1 MSDERR
7 EAQATLY
14 AIGAL
19 PPEEVYEF
27 EMALRGDLKLQL
39 LLAELAAAA
48 DAIAAG
54 LPPQPPPPRLKEKI
68 MAAVDQDLAATSGT
82 GPDLLSG
89 ENLSGQVWVGW
100 AVAAAFAVLCL
111 LLLWLGHSFRRQN
124 AALAQELEQLKGQS
138 AQIQAERDN
147 LQEQVEQLSAHYGEL
162 SSNFQ

>member
-1 MSDERR
+1 
-7 EAQATLY
+7 
-14 AIGAL
+14 
-19 PPEEVYEF
+19 
-27 EMALRGDLKLQL
+27 
-39 LLAELAAAA
+39 AA
-48 DAIAAG
+48 

-138 AQIQAERDN
+138 AQIQTERDN
-147 LQEQVEQLSAHYGEL
+147 LQEQVEQLSANYAEL
-162 SSNFQ
+162 SSNFQQRVVKRSAEYHRQKADLQKQVEQRSSES